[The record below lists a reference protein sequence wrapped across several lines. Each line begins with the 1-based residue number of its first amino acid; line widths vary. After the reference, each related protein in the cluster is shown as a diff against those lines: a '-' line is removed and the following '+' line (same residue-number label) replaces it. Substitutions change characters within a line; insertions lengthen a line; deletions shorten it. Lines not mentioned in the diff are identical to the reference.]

1 MTSSKYRTTITVL
14 LLCVVALS
22 ACAAGDPM
30 YAAETPAG
38 FWSGVWHG
46 IIGVITLIIRA
57 FGGDVA
63 VYEVANNG
71 GWYDFGFLCGA
82 GGIAGSA
89 TKSASRR

>member
-1 MTSSKYRTTITVL
+1 M
-14 LLCVVALS
+14 
-22 ACAAGDPM
+22 
-30 YAAETPAG
+30 
-38 FWSGVWHG
+38 
-46 IIGVITLIIRA
+46 ITLIIRA